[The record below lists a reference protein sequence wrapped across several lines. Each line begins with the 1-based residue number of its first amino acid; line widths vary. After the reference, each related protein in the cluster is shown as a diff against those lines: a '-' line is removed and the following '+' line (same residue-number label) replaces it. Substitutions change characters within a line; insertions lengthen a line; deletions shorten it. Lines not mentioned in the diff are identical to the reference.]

1 MKKEIR
7 IKRNNLRDGS
17 IRLKELAFYENAGND
32 TNFKIR
38 EKQEKQYKKY
48 LFYDGF
54 IKAMDKEK
62 SVENV
67 KDKR

>member
-1 MKKEIR
+1 MDKEIR
-7 IKRNNLRDGS
+7 IKRNKLRDGS
-17 IRLKELAFYENAGND
+17 IRLKELAFYDNLGSD

-38 EKQEKQYKKY
+38 EKQEKQYRKY
-48 LFYDGF
+48 KFYDGF

-62 SVENV
+62 SEENV